1 VSITDLMAF
10 LLVLARI
17 GGIFAFMPFLG
28 EGGVPAAVKALLV
41 LAVSL
46 AIFPV
51 TGVHAPPHVAEALP
65 FFLYLTAEVL
75 FGAFMGFSALII
87 FKVLRTGGEL
97 IATQMGMDIVFA
109 ADPASDEDSTVFGTM
124 CEMVGVVVFFGLNG
138 HHVMIKA
145 VGDSFGRW
153 PLGAFL
159 SPEFMRNVSVD
170 AAARHFVMAFQL
182 AAPIMLLSFFVNV
195 LMSILGRLVPEMD
208 ILILSFPLRVG
219 VALVG
224 LLLFAPLVVYYSGGV
239 SRMMMWLVTRTAAGG

>member
-1 VSITDLMAF
+1 VTILDLMAF

-28 EGGVPAAVKALLV
+28 DGGVPAVVKGLLV
-41 LAVSL
+41 LIVSL

-51 TGVHAPPHVAEALP
+51 TGVHAPAHIAEPLP

-87 FKVLRTGGEL
+87 FKVLRTGGEM

-109 ADPASDEDSTVFGTM
+109 ADPAGDEDSTIFGTM
-124 CEMVGVVVFFGLNG
+124 CEMVGVIMFFAVNA

-145 VGDSFGRW
+145 VCDSFATW

-159 SPEFMRNVSVD
+159 SPEFLRNISVD
-170 AAARHFVMAFQL
+170 AVTRHFAMAFQL

-195 LMSILGRLVPEMD
+195 LMAISARLVPEMD
-208 ILILSFPLRVG
+208 ILILSFPIRVG

-224 LLLFAPLVVYYSGGV
+224 LLMFAPLLVHYSGGV
-239 SRMMMWLVTRTAAGG
+239 SRMMMWFVTRTAAGG